1 VRTLVSILIYICIV
15 SAPVGVLMVFI
26 TILYG
31 KFTRRPP
38 STIKDDKNT
47 NDVIHLVGMLVTV
60 FGIALGFVGSVLALI
75 FVTPTL
81 SEYIQFVADMFS
93 M

>member
-1 VRTLVSILIYICIV
+1 VRTLVSILIYICVV
-15 SAPVGVLMVFI
+15 SAPVGVLIVFA

-38 STIKDDKNT
+38 STLKDGRNS
-47 NDVIHLVGMLVTV
+47 NDVIHLIGMLLTV
-60 FGIALGFVGSVLALI
+60 FGIALGFLGSVLAFI
-75 FVTPTL
+75 FVTPSL
-81 SEYIQFVADMFS
+81 SEYIQFVTDMFS

>member
-1 VRTLVSILIYICIV
+1 MRTVASILIYICVV
-15 SAPVGVLMVFI
+15 SAPIGVLVAFA

-31 KFTRRPP
+31 KFTGRPP
-38 STIKDDKNT
+38 STLVDDTRT
-47 NDVIHLVGMLVTV
+47 NDVIHLVGMLITV

-81 SEYIQFVADMFS
+81 SEYAQFVASLFS
-93 M
+93 L